1 MEQPSNGGETTKE
14 EVAAAAAAAG
24 EKISGQETV
33 PGLKP
38 DPKSIEANGDQQ
50 NKIVT
55 KNEEKN
61 EINNNASV
69 TTGTINSNNSTEKKI
84 NTEIKERAT
93 SGGDPPAASPLSSK
107 AKKSVRWREEL
118 VSESPRQRMLSSQC
132 ESRRTN
138 PYVAYVPAP
147 APSSSSS
154 SISFKG

>member
-1 MEQPSNGGETTKE
+1 MEQPSNGGEATKE
-14 EVAAAAAAAG
+14 EVATAAAAG

-33 PGLKP
+33 PGPKP
-38 DPKSIEANGDQQ
+38 DPISIEANGDQQ
-50 NKIVT
+50 NKSVT

-69 TTGTINSNNSTEKKI
+69 TTGTTNSNNSTEKKI

-93 SGGDPPAASPLSSK
+93 SGGDPSAASPLSSK

-132 ESRRTN
+132 ENRGSN
-138 PYVAYVPAP
+138 PYVAYAPAP

-154 SISFKG
+154 SINFKG